1 VVVQRR
7 DALRTLAVLA
17 GVPALAGRTPG
28 DRLAGAAI
36 GAGRLS
42 ALTPAEDATVV
53 ALAERIIPATD
64 TPGATAARVNR
75 FIDVLLSDWFT
86 DEERGEF
93 LAGLGEVDARARA
106 AYGRAFAGG
115 TADEQDRVVAEL
127 DDEAHHVAGAERSAV
142 GRFFGRFK
150 ALTLYGYYNSEV
162 GMTQEL
168 RYVIIPNHY
177 APCAPL
183 EPA

>member
-1 VVVQRR
+1 MQRR

-17 GVPALAGRTPG
+17 GVPALAGRSAADLSAGGARGPG
-28 DRLAGAAI
+28 Q
-36 GAGRLS
+36 LS
-42 ALTPAEDATVV
+42 ALTPAQNVTVV

-64 TPGATAARVNR
+64 TPGATAARVNE
-75 FIDVLLSDWFT
+75 FMDVLLADWFT

-93 LAGLGEVDARARA
+93 LAGLADVEARARSAFGKGFANGTPAERDGLVA
-106 AYGRAFAGG
+106 A
-115 TADEQDRVVAEL
+115 L
-127 DDEAHHVAGAERSAV
+127 DDEAYAVGAAERSAA
-142 GRFFGRFK
+142 GRFFARFK

-168 RYVIIPNHY
+168 RYEIIPNHY

-183 EPA
+183 GPA